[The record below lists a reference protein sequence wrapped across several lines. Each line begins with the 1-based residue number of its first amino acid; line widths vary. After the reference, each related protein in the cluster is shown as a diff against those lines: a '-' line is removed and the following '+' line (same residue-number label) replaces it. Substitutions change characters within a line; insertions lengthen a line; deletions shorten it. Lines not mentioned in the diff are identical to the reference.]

1 MGRCGGLG
9 WMRQIF
15 VVGGI
20 LGGGE
25 VNYGAIVSKY
35 MTFILRTTYMG
46 RYSQKKKLDTEEM
59 PMPGLN
65 PMLCQTYVVH

>member
-1 MGRCGGLG
+1 MWWIGLDASNICSRWNFGR
-9 WMRQIF
+9 
-15 VVGGI
+15 
-20 LGGGE
+20 GE

-46 RYSQKKKLDTEEM
+46 SYSQKRKLDTEEM

>member
-1 MGRCGGLG
+1 M
-9 WMRQIF
+9 
-15 VVGGI
+15 
-20 LGGGE
+20 
-25 VNYGAIVSKY
+25 NYGAIVSKY

-46 RYSQKKKLDTEEM
+46 SYSQKKKLDTEEM

>member
-1 MGRCGGLG
+1 MWWIGLDASNICSRWNFGR
-9 WMRQIF
+9 
-15 VVGGI
+15 
-20 LGGGE
+20 GGE

-46 RYSQKKKLDTEEM
+46 AYFQKRKLDTEEM